1 MTSGAPARYTRA
13 VQAPQV
19 CPGCGFPSGR
29 QACQDLFNDV
39 SLRVRA
45 LAWTDSMKTW
55 RLMHDVYDIQHEE
68 DFCGRYKGLV
78 MHLGGVCW
86 AIEYGGAESG
96 YRALQQLLERDPWRG
111 LTYPPAAGIPKARG
125 SITVA
130 SLKDLGEPQLLI
142 AGVDRW
148 ARSAWVAYTA
158 LQPLA
163 REWIQ
168 QALALPH
175 GKQSAGHGQRAT

>member
-1 MTSGAPARYTRA
+1 

-39 SLRVRA
+39 ALRVRA
-45 LAWTDSMKTW
+45 LAWTDSMNTW

-68 DFCGRYKGLV
+68 DFCARYRGLA

-96 YRALQQLLERDPWRG
+96 YRALQQLVERNPWQD
-111 LTYPPAAGIPKARG
+111 LPYPPAAGIPRARG
-125 SITVA
+125 TVTVA
-130 SLKDLGEPQLLI
+130 SLRDLGEPQLLI

-148 ARSAWVAYTA
+148 ARSAWLAYA
-158 LQPLA
+158 SLQPLA
-163 REWIQ
+163 REWVQ
-168 QALALPH
+168 QALALPPGGH
-175 GKQSAGHGQRAT
+175 AGGQRYTRAT